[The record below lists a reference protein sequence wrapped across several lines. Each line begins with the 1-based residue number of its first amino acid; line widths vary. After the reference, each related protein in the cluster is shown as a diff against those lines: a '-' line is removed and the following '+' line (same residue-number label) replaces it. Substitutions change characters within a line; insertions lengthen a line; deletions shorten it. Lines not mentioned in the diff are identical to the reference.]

1 MPIKECIKHF
11 YEKEGLSIRE
21 ISRRLNI
28 NWRTAAKY
36 AREDNWNQ
44 KKGRTGRPG
53 RIMGQVADIVD
64 SWLMEDSLKPR
75 KERRTA
81 AAIYRQLKGEYGFQ
95 GSERSVRRY
104 VALRKRELKEEA
116 QEKYLKLE
124 HIPGE
129 AQVDFGT
136 THVVWEGKLK
146 EIKYLVLTF
155 PYSNA
160 GFSVPVPS
168 ENTQCFLHAL
178 ITIFEHIGGVPQ
190 RIVFDNLSAAVVSIG
205 QGEKRTLTEAFRRF
219 VLHYHF
225 QAEFCNPGKGNEKGN
240 VENKVGYARRNWFL
254 PYLAAESYE
263 ELTKELF
270 ARAQADM
277 ERPHYEKGISIAE
290 LFTDDRKALL
300 PLPTVPFEP
309 FELTSARV
317 DKYLQVRFNRE
328 TYAVPAAQPGEQVL
342 LKLWWDKVEVLD
354 RNGKHLAL
362 LPRSYT
368 VKAQPIDW
376 KGYFAIFV
384 RKPRGARHT
393 AMYRFL
399 PSAVRDFLER
409 GEAVRYRERLKFI
422 FTLLQEE
429 QSLETIAR
437 AISEANSY
445 DPALIRH
452 QLYRFHAPQSP
463 PELLREEHT
472 PPSVREYNPS
482 VAVYDRL
489 LPQREEVKGD
499 ALSSPERAL

>member
-1 MPIKECIKHF
+1 M
-11 YEKEGLSIRE
+11 
-21 ISRRLNI
+21 
-28 NWRTAAKY
+28 
-36 AREDNWNQ
+36 
-44 KKGRTGRPG
+44 
-53 RIMGQVADIVD
+53 
-64 SWLMEDSLKPR
+64 
-75 KERRTA
+75 
-81 AAIYRQLKGEYGFQ
+81 
-95 GSERSVRRY
+95 
-104 VALRKRELKEEA
+104 
-116 QEKYLKLE
+116 
-124 HIPGE
+124 
-129 AQVDFGT
+129 
-136 THVVWEGKLK
+136 
-146 EIKYLVLTF
+146 
-155 PYSNA
+155 
-160 GFSVPVPS
+160 
-168 ENTQCFLHAL
+168 
-178 ITIFEHIGGVPQ
+178 
-190 RIVFDNLSAAVVSIG
+190 SIG

-452 QLYRFHAPQSP
+452 QLYRFHAPQST